1 MVARKYMSWF
11 FRGKEKRLNI
21 NPQWYFSYRQL
32 WGKTF
37 PFCILQ
43 ELCASTP
50 FRVCLF
56 VAWFLWMSISPPDS
70 SRPFTRPRDINY
82 KEEWMLSS
90 CCSSFLTRVVAL
102 IAWES
107 RGLEAVLGTI
117 NAGPREAREESWA
130 FVLDPSSLQITDW
143 WASVAPRGSLKKTC
157 PLIQPQSV

>member
-1 MVARKYMSWF
+1 MLVLVARKYMSWF
-11 FRGKEKRLNI
+11 FRGEEKRPNI
-21 NPQWYFSYRQL
+21 NSQWYFSYRQL

-70 SRPFTRPRDINY
+70 SRPFTQPRDINY

-90 CCSSFLTRVVAL
+90 CCYSFLTRVVAL

-107 RGLEAVLGTI
+107 RCPEGSTSHSQC
-117 NAGPREAREESWA
+117 GPQGSLRRV
-130 FVLDPSSLQITDW
+130 FVLASSSLQLTDW
-143 WASVAPRGSLKKTC
+143 WGGVAPRGPRKNLK
-157 PLIQPQSV
+157 